1 MFELKMY
8 KEVIFDSDSKFE
20 KGSTCD
26 LKNDM
31 RNLANLHK
39 STRKC
44 QIWVFNGILVSKV
57 ENVSA

>member
-1 MFELKMY
+1 MY

-44 QIWVFNGILVSKV
+44 QIWFFNGILVSKV